1 MRREWEWS
9 DRGVELLKRGF
20 LTNYYNETFVKY
32 ICVFEKKVL
41 ILQPVTKK

>member
-1 MRREWEWS
+1 MFLV
-9 DRGVELLKRGF
+9 DRGVELLKMGF